1 MKSLQHLYQ
10 LKNIPLNKA
19 AGVISRAFYDDP
31 LYAYIIPDE
40 SERKKYFPYIFKAY
54 IWYCL
59 HFGEVYASSA
69 NLEGIA
75 LWIPSEYAYIT
86 PERSKE
92 CGDEVFFYMLGRKY
106 LERLSVTAHP
116 NEVHEQ
122 LVKEPH
128 VYLMVLA
135 VDPEYQRKG
144 FGRKLL
150 LSSIEYLD
158 KTNQKCYLDTN
169 KESNVSYYQKFGFEV
184 LKKFDILNTGVTNWS
199 MLRTPKD

>member
-1 MKSLQHLYQ
+1 MKNLGDLYK
-10 LKNIPLNKA
+10 LKHIPLNQA
-19 AGVISRAFYDDP
+19 ADVVSRAFLNDP

-40 SERKKYFPYIFKAY
+40 EERKRYFPYIFRAY

-59 HFGEVYASSA
+59 QFGEVYASST

-75 LWIPSEYAYIT
+75 LWLPSKFAYIT

-92 CGDEVFFYMLGRKY
+92 CGDEVFFYVLGRKY
-106 LERLSVTAHP
+106 LERLSVTSHP
-116 NEVHEQ
+116 NNVHEQ

-150 LSSIEYLD
+150 LPMIEYLD
-158 KTNQKCYLDTN
+158 TTNQKCYLDTN
-169 KESNVSYYQKFGFEV
+169 KESNISYYRNFGFKV
-184 LKKFDILNTGVTNWS
+184 LKEFEIENTGVINWS